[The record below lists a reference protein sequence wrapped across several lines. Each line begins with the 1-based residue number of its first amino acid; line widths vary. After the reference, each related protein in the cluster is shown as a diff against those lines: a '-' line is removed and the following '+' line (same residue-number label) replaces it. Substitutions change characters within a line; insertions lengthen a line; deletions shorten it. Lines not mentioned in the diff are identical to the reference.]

1 MRSSSQPI
9 LALALFA
16 ALAGTTGSS
25 QAQPMGQNQQ
35 IIDEGQVVSS
45 TPIIEQGRTV
55 GYNVSY
61 DFAGRRYSTQMAQRP
76 GATIQV
82 QVSPMGVT
90 TATGPL
96 ENGAYAPAQQQ
107 PQQQPQQRQ
116 GDSSAWQNVVP
127 EPGVVVGSGPTPY
140 PQTSYPRTVYPQTT
154 YVQPAYSYAAPMVV
168 APYGYGYA
176 PTHYASPFYAP
187 IGLSLNFGYSRGWGG
202 RGGRWR

>member
-35 IIDEGQVVSS
+35 IIDEGRVVSS

-107 PQQQPQQRQ
+107 PQQRQ
-116 GDSSAWQNVVP
+116 GDNSAWQNVVP
-127 EPGVVVGSGPTPY
+127 EPGVVVGSGPALY
-140 PQTSYPRTVYPQTT
+140 SQTSYPQTT

-176 PTHYASPFYAP
+176 PTYYASPFYAP

>member
-1 MRSSSQPI
+1 MRSSSQSI

-35 IIDEGQVVSS
+35 IIDEGRVVSS

-107 PQQQPQQRQ
+107 PQQRQ
-116 GDSSAWQNVVP
+116 GDNSAWQNVVP
-127 EPGVVVGSGPTPY
+127 EPGVVVGSGPALY
-140 PQTSYPRTVYPQTT
+140 SQTSYPQTT

-176 PTHYASPFYAP
+176 PTYYASPFYAP